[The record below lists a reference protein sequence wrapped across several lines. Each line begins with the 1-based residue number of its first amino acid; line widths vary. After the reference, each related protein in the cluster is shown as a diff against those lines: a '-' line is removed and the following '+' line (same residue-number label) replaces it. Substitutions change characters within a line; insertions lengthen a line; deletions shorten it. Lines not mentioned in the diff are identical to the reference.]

1 MNTNE
6 KVISINEL
14 KTLAVQALND
24 FEEVTNQKT
33 NALNAEFC
41 LGKFHM
47 IADILDNLSNKNV
60 IYLDDFVELVESTR
74 EERDRLSE
82 IANGIYWG
90 EIIYEQFNI

>member
-33 NALNAEFC
+33 NVLNAEFC
-41 LGKFHM
+41 LGKFHKLQTVF
-47 IADILDNLSNKNV
+47 I
-60 IYLDDFVELVESTR
+60 
-74 EERDRLSE
+74 EEE
-82 IANGIYWG
+82 
-90 EIIYEQFNI
+90 